1 MVNDLALKAGLHY
14 SPDIYM
20 VKSTVPNA
28 FALGTKNS
36 PIIGMTTG
44 LVSTLN
50 QRELKGVIAH
60 EISHIKNNDLFIK
73 GIAMSFGNLTNTLS
87 MIGKFLLIFSL
98 PLYVFDA
105 ITLPLLPLLLL
116 VFSPT
121 LNVLLQLGISR
132 SMEFLA
138 DYDAATITKD
148 PMGLASALQRIDN
161 ISKPWWM
168 SLSPAYYKNTK
179 DWLSSHPNTR
189 VRIEKLSAM
198 GQHYN
203 EKYRN
208 KPKYAVP
215 SIFLHKNPFYHI

>member
-1 MVNDLALKAGLHY
+1 MLREHRYINYFYKYTLLIGVFALSAFLGSIWLGWNMTLWILGIGALISLISTNIAPAKILKWQGAAKMDRYYYSELYHMVNDLALKAGLHY

-98 PLYVFDA
+98 PLYVF
-105 ITLPLLPLLLL
+105 
-116 VFSPT
+116 
-121 LNVLLQLGISR
+121 G
-132 SMEFLA
+132 
-138 DYDAATITKD
+138 
-148 PMGLASALQRIDN
+148 
-161 ISKPWWM
+161 
-168 SLSPAYYKNTK
+168 
-179 DWLSSHPNTR
+179 
-189 VRIEKLSAM
+189 
-198 GQHYN
+198 
-203 EKYRN
+203 
-208 KPKYAVP
+208 
-215 SIFLHKNPFYHI
+215 